1 MAPRHR
7 AFGYIKPHAMG
18 SQAVVTA
25 IGDLFEAAGVRVS
38 GVRRLSGAEVAAGG
52 FFDRQ
57 HGATARYALAPDAAA
72 LPLGGEARAAFEAAF
87 GETLDKVLAAGALL
101 PAEAAR
107 AKLGLPPDDLL
118 REWAEH
124 GAARLEPGLYVAH
137 LEHEGL
143 YVANGF
149 YPAMRAPFADPE
161 GPGVTT
167 FELSF
172 DRPWRD
178 FNEVVVGDESP
189 AGALE
194 ESIRGFLHDRRDALG
209 IRIDRYDNVLHASP
223 SPLEAVL
230 DRRAWGAPAP
240 RGRDPFLA
248 ALGPAADPARLDA
261 LRDDE
266 DLLASLRGLD
276 AADAAAA
283 LVDRLSAAG

>member
-1 MAPRHR
+1 MKHR
-7 AFGYIKPHAMG
+7 SFGYVKPHAMG

-25 IGDLFEAAGVRVS
+25 IGDIFEAAGVRVS
-38 GVRRLSGAEVAAGG
+38 GLKRVSGAELARGG

-57 HGATARYALAPDAAA
+57 HGAAARHALAPDAAA
-72 LPLGGEARAAFEAAF
+72 LPLGGAGEAFEATF
-87 GETLDKVLAAGALL
+87 GEPLDKVLAAGTLL

-107 AKLGLPPDDLL
+107 AKLGLSPDELL

-124 GAARLEPGLYVAH
+124 GATRLAPGLYVAH

-149 YPAMRAPFADPE
+149 HPAMRAPFADPD
-161 GPGVTT
+161 GPGVMT
-167 FELSF
+167 FELAF
-172 DRPWRD
+172 DMPWRD

-194 ESIRGFLHDRRDALG
+194 ESIRGFLYDRRDALAM
-209 IRIDRYDNVLHASP
+209 RIDRYDNVVHASA
-223 SPLEAVL
+223 SPLEALL
-230 DRRAWGAPAP
+230 DRMAWQTPVQW
-240 RGRDPFLA
+240 RRDPFFKRLGADA
-248 ALGPAADPARLDA
+248 AALDA

-276 AADAAAA
+276 EDAVAAA
-283 LVDRLSAAG
+283 LAGRR

>member
-1 MAPRHR
+1 MKHR
-7 AFGYIKPHAMG
+7 SFGYIKPHAM
-18 SQAVVTA
+18 SSLAVVTA

-57 HGATARYALAPDAAA
+57 HGAVARYALAQDASA
-72 LPLGGEARAAFEAAF
+72 LPLGGAGAAFEAAF
-87 GETLDKVLAAGALL
+87 GEPLAKVLAAGALL

-107 AKLGLPPDDLL
+107 AKLGLSPDDLL

-124 GAARLEPGLYVAH
+124 GAARLAPGLYVAH

-209 IRIDRYDNVLHASP
+209 LRIDRYDNILHASP

-230 DRRAWGAPAP
+230 DRRAWGAPTP

-283 LVDRLSAAG
+283 LAGRLSADG

>member
-1 MAPRHR
+1 
-7 AFGYIKPHAMG
+7 MG

-25 IGDLFEAAGVRVS
+25 VGDIFEAAGVRVS
-38 GVRRLSGAEVAAGG
+38 RLKRVSGADLAKAAH
-52 FFDRQ
+52 FDRQ
-57 HGATARYALAPDAAA
+57 HGAAARHALAPDAAA
-72 LPLGGEARAAFEAAF
+72 LPLGSDSAREAFETAF
-87 GETLDKVLAAGALL
+87 GEPLGKVLAAGTLL

-107 AKLGLPPDDLL
+107 AKLGLSPDGLL

-124 GAARLEPGLYVAH
+124 GATRLAPGLYVAR

-149 YPAMRAPFADPE
+149 YPAMREPFADPA
-161 GPGVTT
+161 GPGVMT

-172 DRPWRD
+172 DLPWRD

-209 IRIDRYDNVLHASP
+209 IRIDRYDNVVHASA
-223 SPLEAVL
+223 SPLENLL
-230 DRRAWGAPAP
+230 DRLAWKTPASW
-240 RGRDPFLA
+240 RRDPFLGLLGA
-248 ALGPAADPARLDA
+248 AAADEARLDA

-266 DLLASLRGLD
+266 ALLASVRGLD
-276 AADAAAA
+276 EDAAAA
-283 LVDRLSAAG
+283 AAAAALAAG

>member
-1 MAPRHR
+1 MKAPRHR
-7 AFGYIKPHAMG
+7 AFGYIKPHAMA

-25 IGDLFEAAGVRVS
+25 VGDVFEAAGVRVS
-38 GVRRLSGAEVAAGG
+38 GLRRISGADLAREG

-57 HGATARYALAPDAAA
+57 HGAAARYALAPDASA
-72 LPLGGEARAAFEAAF
+72 LPLGGAAAREAFETAF
-87 GETLDKVLAAGALL
+87 GGTLAKVLAAGALL

-107 AKLGLPPDDLL
+107 AKLGLSPDDLL

-124 GAARLEPGLYVAH
+124 GAARLAPGLYVAH

-149 YPAMRAPFADPE
+149 YPAMRAPFADPA

-167 FELSF
+167 FELAF
-172 DRPWRD
+172 DLPWRD

-209 IRIDRYDNVLHASP
+209 LRIDRYDNILHASA

-230 DRRAWGAPAP
+230 DRRAWAAPAP
-240 RGRDPFLA
+240 RGRDPLLA

-276 AADAAAA
+276 EPEAAATLA
-283 LVDRLSAAG
+283 GRL

>member
-1 MAPRHR
+1 VTAPRHR

-25 IGDLFEAAGVRVS
+25 IGDLFEAAEVRVS

-57 HGATARYALAPDAAA
+57 HGAVARCALAPDASA
-72 LPLGGEARAAFEAAF
+72 LPLGAAAAREAFEAAF
-87 GETLDKVLAAGALL
+87 GDKLAKVLAAGALL

-107 AKLGLPPDDLL
+107 AKLGLSPDELL

-124 GAARLEPGLYVAH
+124 GAARLAPGLYVAH

-209 IRIDRYDNVLHASP
+209 LRIDRYDNILHASP

-240 RGRDPFLA
+240 RGRDPFLS
-248 ALGPAADPARLDA
+248 ALGPAAAAASLDA

-276 AADAAAA
+276 EPAAAAA
-283 LVDRLSAAG
+283 LAAARR